1 MQTYIQSILYISIF
15 VVIVEL
21 ILPSSSLKKFITVI
35 VSLVII
41 ITIISPIYNFAT
53 EDVMEA
59 LENAINTLSSPDK
72 FSDIMEDSD
81 IDISKYNSK
90 SILSRYKTSLEE
102 TILQSLSVE
111 LKDKAKVEEVNI
123 VLNNNS
129 QIQEIKVYISNIK
142 TDTTQN
148 ITNILDSITSKY
160 NVPKNLLT
168 IIKR

>member
-1 MQTYIQSILYISIF
+1 
-15 VVIVEL
+15 
-21 ILPSSSLKKFITVI
+21 
-35 VSLVII
+35 
-41 ITIISPIYNFAT
+41 
-53 EDVMEA
+53 MEA